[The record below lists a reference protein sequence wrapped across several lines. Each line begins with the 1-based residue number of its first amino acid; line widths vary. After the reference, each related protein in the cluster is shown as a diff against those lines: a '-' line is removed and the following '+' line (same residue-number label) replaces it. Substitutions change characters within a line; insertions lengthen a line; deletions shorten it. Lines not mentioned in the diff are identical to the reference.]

1 MFTNRM
7 RTPSHELVPKTRNKT
22 RLRIWNKI
30 KTNENKTIQGIS
42 KVANPR
48 QRRQKFDA
56 KYISTQIKPSFC
68 QIVAKM

>member
-1 MFTNRM
+1 MLESGM
-7 RTPSHELVPKTRNKT
+7 
-22 RLRIWNKI
+22 

-56 KYISTQIKPSFC
+56 KYISTQIKPSC
-68 QIVAKM
+68 DNCSKVCK